1 MKKVTTISLA
11 GRAFQVEERAYSA
24 VRDYLE
30 KARRALSK
38 DPDQDEIMID
48 LEQSIADKCAASLV
62 NGTTVVSDNVMEKA
76 LEALGPVES
85 AEDDVVEHESV
96 ANDRQRRRLFLI
108 KDGAMAAG
116 VCKGLAV
123 YFNVDVTIVRLL
135 TVLLVFLTHGA
146 MILVYVVLALVLPKA
161 DDSEKLAAAY
171 GYGATA
177 REVVDR
183 ARQRATDPKT
193 LDGIGRGLTMVWRIF
208 FKFCAYMAV
217 AGAVASTIA
226 YGVGLWA
233 IGLGRTQLS
242 GSLAEYNGLP
252 QWLGLTAFYL
262 SICIV
267 CVLFARVFDRWAMR
281 KASTRATNTA
291 EVSLVLIWVVAVVST
306 ISLITFIGADFRS
319 YAHKHKGY
327 IDIGKGHLCVTD
339 ACSVHYNTCDP
350 AVDAHPGWCI
360 GPNYVEPTN
369 ANPTQGVPTD
379 RG

>member
-252 QWLGLTAFYL
+252 QWLYVSFVYFLHGFLTAGR
-262 SICIV
+262 CGKQ
-267 CVLFARVFDRWAMR
+267 AHER
-281 KASTRATNTA
+281 
-291 EVSLVLIWVVAVVST
+291 LIQQ
-306 ISLITFIGADFRS
+306 
-319 YAHKHKGY
+319 K
-327 IDIGKGHLCVTD
+327 
-339 ACSVHYNTCDP
+339 
-350 AVDAHPGWCI
+350 
-360 GPNYVEPTN
+360 
-369 ANPTQGVPTD
+369 
-379 RG
+379 

>member
-135 TVLLVFLTHGA
+135 TVLLVFLT
-146 MILVYVVLALVLPKA
+146 L
-161 DDSEKLAAAY
+161 
-171 GYGATA
+171 
-177 REVVDR
+177 
-183 ARQRATDPKT
+183 
-193 LDGIGRGLTMVWRIF
+193 
-208 FKFCAYMAV
+208 
-217 AGAVASTIA
+217 
-226 YGVGLWA
+226 
-233 IGLGRTQLS
+233 
-242 GSLAEYNGLP
+242 
-252 QWLGLTAFYL
+252 
-262 SICIV
+262 
-267 CVLFARVFDRWAMR
+267 
-281 KASTRATNTA
+281 
-291 EVSLVLIWVVAVVST
+291 
-306 ISLITFIGADFRS
+306 SLIHIS
-319 YAHKHKGY
+319 
-327 IDIGKGHLCVTD
+327 
-339 ACSVHYNTCDP
+339 
-350 AVDAHPGWCI
+350 
-360 GPNYVEPTN
+360 EPTR
-369 ANPTQGVPTD
+369 PY
-379 RG
+379 